1 LRGDKRPQELLWTG
15 KVRGSPLSLPLAEST
30 LSPTA
35 KDRLAALEAGA
46 QTDAWAYRFTSNPL
60 FPGGPLMHPEAGL
73 LARGTGAAAAGDRL
87 AALAAGVQVGA
98 CRARTAK
105 TCRGRDADALVRV
118 VKLQRSKVKS
128 ACVRI

>member
-1 LRGDKRPQELLWTG
+1 
-15 KVRGSPLSLPLAEST
+15 
-30 LSPTA
+30 
-35 KDRLAALEAGA
+35 
-46 QTDAWAYRFTSNPL
+46 
-60 FPGGPLMHPEAGL
+60 MHPEAGL

-98 CRARTAK
+98 CRTRPAK
-105 TCRGRDADALVRV
+105 TCRGGDADALVRV